1 MRPRRCSR
9 SLKRDLA
16 RARRPTALSLL
27 PMTKHMFFALNRM
40 KQKLVYKSKETT
52 VASFARSLDVAHAR
66 LFTIVGTGALP

>member
-1 MRPRRCSR
+1 
-9 SLKRDLA
+9 
-16 RARRPTALSLL
+16 
-27 PMTKHMFFALNRM
+27 MTKHMFFALNRM